1 MNREE
6 FQANLTLGERLSDKM
21 ASFGGSWPF
30 VILFA
35 LIVSL

>member
-6 FQANLTLGERLSDKM
+6 FQANLTLGERLSGKM